1 MSAEDIEASKAPLM
15 DHLIELRSRLI
26 KALLGFGVAFIF
38 CFFFAKQIYNVLVWP
53 FVWIA
58 GPENSKFIYTAL
70 LEYFLTQLKL
80 ALFGAGFISF
90 PIVATQ
96 IYKFVAPGLYKHERG
111 AFLPY
116 LIATPFFFVLGSM
129 LVYFVVLPMLV
140 RFSLGMQ
147 QMGGPET
154 AQIQLLPKVGEY
166 LSLMMSLIFAFGI
179 AFQLPVI
186 LTLLGRIG
194 IITSKQLRE
203 KRRYFIVVAFIIAA
217 VLTPPDVLSQASL
230 AMPLLALYEGSIIAV
245 AMVEKKAATAKAA
258 AAGPAG
264 DPAAAEAQSGRVGPL
279 RCSKSRPFGLLDARL
294 CRHDSGMARHARHQ
308 IDPRQPAAFDAGLK
322 RRGLAPLSASLLAI
336 DEKRRAA
343 ILASEQ
349 AQARRNAA
357 SKEIGDAKK
366 AKDEAR
372 ASKLMAEVAELK
384 TTMPELE
391 AAAKA
396 ADEELAKELAAIPNL
411 PLDEVPDGT
420 DEHGNVQRAVF
431 GKARNY
437 GFAPKPHD
445 DLGGALGYMDF
456 EAAAKL
462 SGARFVVLKKGLAR
476 LERAIG
482 QFMLDLHTNE
492 HGYTEINPPL
502 LVRNE
507 VMFGTGQLPK
517 FEDDQFWAIKGE
529 LLVAAR

>member
-53 FVWIA
+53 FVWVA

-70 LEYFLTQLKL
+70 LEYFLTQFKL

-116 LIATPFFFVLGSM
+116 LIATPFFFVLGSL

-147 QMGGPET
+147 QTGGAET

-194 IITSKQLRE
+194 IVTSKQLRE

-230 AMPLLALYEGSIIAV
+230 AIPLLLLYEGSIIAV
-245 AMVEKKAATAKAA
+245 AIVEKKAAAQ
-258 AAGPAG
+258 PQRCRPRQ
-264 DPAAAEAQSGRVGPL
+264 PAAARRQSGGVG
-279 RCSKSRPFGLLDARL
+279 RRESRHSRESGYPVRRGLSISSLLLWNTGSPAFAGDDGVVRDARGL
-294 CRHDSGMARHARHQ
+294 PMTVIIRGPFRTNAHARHQ
-308 IDPRQPAAFDAGLK
+308 IDPRQPRSLRRRTEAPRAGAVVGIAAGDRREAPCGDPGLRAGAGTAQCGLEGN
-322 RRGLAPLSASLLAI
+322 RRRQ
-336 DEKRRAA
+336 E
-343 ILASEQ
+343 
-349 AQARRNAA
+349 
-357 SKEIGDAKK
+357 
-366 AKDEAR
+366 
-372 ASKLMAEVAELK
+372 
-384 TTMPELE
+384 
-391 AAAKA
+391 
-396 ADEELAKELAAIPNL
+396 
-411 PLDEVPDGT
+411 
-420 DEHGNVQRAVF
+420 
-431 GKARNY
+431 
-437 GFAPKPHD
+437 
-445 DLGGALGYMDF
+445 
-456 EAAAKL
+456 
-462 SGARFVVLKKGLAR
+462 
-476 LERAIG
+476 
-482 QFMLDLHTNE
+482 
-492 HGYTEINPPL
+492 
-502 LVRNE
+502 
-507 VMFGTGQLPK
+507 
-517 FEDDQFWAIKGE
+517 GE
-529 LLVAAR
+529 G